1 MFKTFVFLL
10 RFLNKTPNFLT
21 KDAHVILSTDF
32 VLPTSKKPSVL
43 TVQDLAFLR
52 YPEFYTWKNK
62 TYMKSVASFSI
73 KNADALI
80 TTSENTRKDLID
92 LLMVKEDKI
101 FVIYPGV
108 DSTFKPASAQDKEKV
123 KKKFGLP
130 QNYILAVG
138 TLEPRKNL
146 SCLLK
151 AFALLKKKSDFD
163 FKLVIVGEE
172 GWLYK
177 RIFNDIK
184 KQDLEKETIF
194 TGFIQDKDL
203 PAIYSGASVFVY
215 PSLYEGFGLPALEA
229 MACGAPVVCSN
240 TSSLPEV
247 VGKAALKAN
256 PEKPEEFANAISK
269 IVSDTNLA
277 KELSKMGYERA
288 KQFSWEKTAKETLS
302 VYKKIAN

>member
-1 MFKTFVFLL
+1 
-10 RFLNKTPNFLT
+10 
-21 KDAHVILSTDF
+21 DAHVIHSTDF

-108 DSTFKPASAQDKEKV
+108 DSIFKPASAQDKEKV

-229 MACGAPVVCSN
+229 MACGTPVVCSN

-269 IVSDTNLA
+269 IVSDANLA